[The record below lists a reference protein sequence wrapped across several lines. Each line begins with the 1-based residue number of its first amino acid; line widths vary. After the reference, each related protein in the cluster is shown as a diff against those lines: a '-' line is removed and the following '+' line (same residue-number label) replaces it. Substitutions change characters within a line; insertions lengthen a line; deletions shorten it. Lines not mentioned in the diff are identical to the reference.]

1 MCKIF
6 SGLEKM
12 NEEQLLVLFQ
22 ETQNPK
28 TVGPTKCTKGV
39 GSCET
44 PFCRVRW
51 MPEAYTA

>member
-1 MCKIF
+1 MCKIV

-12 NEEQLLVLFQ
+12 NEEQLLLLFQ